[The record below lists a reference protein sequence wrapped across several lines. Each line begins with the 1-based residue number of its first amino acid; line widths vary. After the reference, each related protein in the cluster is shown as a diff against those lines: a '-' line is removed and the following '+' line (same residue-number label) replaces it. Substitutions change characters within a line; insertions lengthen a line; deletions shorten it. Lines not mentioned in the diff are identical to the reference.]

1 MTKRDIN
8 LFSLVLVGGCIVL
21 LFIQDVYTYPHQEF
35 KFPQSFENTRS
46 NDDRSIQSGIQIT
59 TTSTSNR
66 ENQLSISNIN
76 HKNGTNTNLRS
87 RTSQDDIG
95 PLIGE
100 TYQNG
105 ELLSINKWPD
115 QNNNNGWDRNVQ
127 NDTSRY
133 HNLHTRNVSLAS
145 LNFTETQIGQRRLI
159 DQQQNNVEAS
169 TMAQIDA
176 KFVFPTEGIPT
187 SKPNKIPLGPVPIC
201 HGLTFCERASYYPEE
216 IINEAIQQND
226 SIKYLAT
233 EDTLPSLV
241 ERIDATD
248 DTPLCVSHEKVIFPQ
263 SAESKNKEWFFVVN
277 QDNFKQGVRIETCNN
292 ENHSCS
298 IGDNLPEGYKTM
310 CKQKFIYR
318 QLAAISDNGEINP
331 EMFRFPSSCCCHL
344 KFTGNALTRMGLIG
358 NQKSQTTPVKN
369 RKK

>member
-8 LFSLVLVGGCIVL
+8 LFSLVLAGGCIIL

-100 TYQNG
+100 TYQN
-105 ELLSINKWPD
+105 
-115 QNNNNGWDRNVQ
+115 
-127 NDTSRY
+127 
-133 HNLHTRNVSLAS
+133 
-145 LNFTETQIGQRRLI
+145 ETQIGPRRLI
-159 DQQQNNVEAS
+159 DQQQNNVEVS

-233 EDTLPSLV
+233 EDTLPSVV

-318 QLAAISDNGEINP
+318 QLAAISENGEINP